1 MMRSRTSVHWSEC
14 CYREW
19 DSQMKTK
26 YFYFIALQFLI
37 SSQLTAQKR
46 FNSLDSLFNQ
56 YERND
61 DFNGV
66 VLIARNGE
74 VVFSRSVG
82 YADFEKQIGLDLN
95 TPMHLAS
102 NSKVFTNM
110 CVMILSEQR
119 LLKYDDKVKKYIKD
133 FPYNNI
139 TIRHLMTMTS
149 GLKRLYNKDTDGDGI
164 MTNKELMDYLLKKK
178 PKLSFPPGDQHQSSV
193 VGYCI
198 LAEVIEEVT
207 KKPFI
212 TFINEEIFQ
221 PLKMDDTFI
230 VSKDNL
236 NLPRAISYDKKNK
249 EKEWFLGSYIGG
261 VSIYASALDMLKWD
275 QAHYTNQLISQ
286 EAISMAYER
295 MKFNDGKFSH
305 VTLGS
310 WMRWNGQENLIFK
323 NGDWVAN
330 NSILF
335 RDIENNTTVIIMNN
349 RQNRITKFDLM
360 DAILPKIGYQ
370 L

>member
-1 MMRSRTSVHWSEC
+1 
-14 CYREW
+14 
-19 DSQMKTK
+19 MKTK
-26 YFYFIALQFLI
+26 YIYFIALCFLI
-37 SSQLTAQKR
+37 NGGVIAQKR
-46 FNSLDSLFNQ
+46 FTSLDSLFNL

-82 YADFEKQIGLDLN
+82 YADFEKQIRLDLN

-102 NSKVFTNM
+102 NSKAFTNM
-110 CVMILSEQR
+110 GIMMLSEQS
-119 LLKYDDKVKKYIKD
+119 LLKYDDKVKKYIKNFGYD
-133 FPYNNI
+133 NI
-139 TIRHLMTMTS
+139 TIRHLMTSTS
-149 GLKRLYNKDTDGDGI
+149 GLKRLYYKDTNGDGV
-164 MTNKELMDYLLKKK
+164 MTNKELMDYLMKKK

-198 LAEVIEEVT
+198 LAEVIEQVT
-207 KKPFI
+207 KKPYI

-230 VSKDNL
+230 VTEDNL
-236 NLPRAISYDKKNK
+236 DLPRAISYDEKNK

-261 VSIYASALDMLKWD
+261 VSIYASARDMLKWD
-275 QAHYTNQLISQ
+275 QALYTDQLISQ
-286 EAISMAYER
+286 EAIARAYER
-295 MKFNDGKFSH
+295 MKFNDGTFSH

-310 WMRWNGQENLIFK
+310 WMRWKGQENMIFK
-323 NGDWVAN
+323 NGQWVAN
-330 NSILF
+330 TSILW
-335 RDIENNTTVIIMNN
+335 RDIEHRTTVIIFTN
-349 RQNRITKFDLM
+349 RQNEITKFDLM
-360 DAILPKIGYQ
+360 DIILPELGHQ